1 MMSVSDISWILASY
15 TFYIYIWEMV
25 LRYNLPFFFFSFI
38 FLYI

>member
-15 TFYIYIWEMV
+15 TFYIWEMV

-38 FLYI
+38 FLYV